1 MKKIKYILLLIIM
14 LTWTTI
20 TKATQIEKGPFF
32 YEWSNEYQNILFEE
46 QIEYG
51 DNIGYKDGTVII
63 KAEIDDAPYILL
75 ERYNTNGEVIKSN
88 TIGKETSSAFTS
100 VITDDDYLYAVI
112 EMYDDETD
120 ERTAKL
126 IKIDENMKVVA
137 ELNFEEGITPGVDGM
152 INARRYGHDILALD
166 QDYLYI
172 YCGEEY
178 MLKTKKDLSEWEP
191 FEYTYELSK
200 KYFPDL
206 TKTYDLVYEW
216 SQEANNGNYQ
226 IDYFVTTHTYKDYYL
241 TSGMSL
247 KEDYPVAVFKLFD
260 YDNKEIVSVY
270 NPDYSKF
277 IQARVIKNHIVAIA
291 LVFDNNFEVESSD
304 IVIYDMEG
312 NLLKSISN
320 DGIYHMLN
328 ETKSGFVVT
337 NVTPHPTCSREESS
351 APKANS
357 TFQSNAQ
364 NSSNSLYEAII
375 NADRTKDYVGAC
387 MLYKNE
393 SYYLQLNVET
403 KVTGEGTVE
412 VVEETKAGEEVS
424 FKVQPKDGYKLE
436 KVIVTD
442 AEGKQV
448 VFTDY
453 KFTMPSNNVT
463 IEAIFIVD
471 NPNTVDVS
479 LLSAIILG
487 FLSILYLCINKNN
500 KLTKIKEYE

>member
-1 MKKIKYILLLIIM
+1 MKKIKYILLLTII
-14 LTWTTI
+14 LTWATI
-20 TKATQIEKGPFF
+20 AKAAQKDHGPFF
-32 YEWSNEYQNILFEE
+32 SEWSNDYQEAIYPV
-46 QIEYG
+46 QIEFG

-75 ERYNTNGEVIKSN
+75 ERYNAKGEVIKSN
-88 TIGKETSSAFTS
+88 TIGKKTTAYFAS
-100 VITDDDYLYAVI
+100 VITDNEYLYAVVD
-112 EMYDDETD
+112 EYDEELGSTVP
-120 ERTAKL
+120 KL
-126 IKIDENMKVVA
+126 IKIDENMNVIS
-137 ELNFEEGITPGVDGM
+137 ELYFEEDITPDREGM

-166 QDYLYI
+166 KDYLYI

-178 MLKTKKDLSEWEP
+178 MLKTKKDLSDWEP
-191 FEYTYELSK
+191 FDYTYELSK

-206 TKTYDLVYEW
+206 TRTYELVYEW
-216 SQEANNGNYQ
+216 GQEVNNGNYK
-226 IDYFVTTHTYKDYYL
+226 IDYFVTTHTYENYYL

-277 IQARVIKNHIVAIA
+277 FQARVIKNHIVAIA
-291 LVFDNNFEVESSD
+291 LIFDYNYEVESSE
-304 IVIYDMEG
+304 ILIYDMEG
-312 NLLKSISN
+312 NLLKTIPN
-320 DGIYHMLN
+320 EGIYHMLN

-337 NVTPHPTCSREESS
+337 NIKPSGRCIREPESTPKLNSS
-351 APKANS
+351 NQLNTQKN
-357 TFQSNAQ
+357 
-364 NSSNSLYEAII
+364 SNSLYEAII
-375 NADRTKDYVGAC
+375 KADRTKDSDTC
-387 MLYKNE
+387 LLYKNE

-453 KFTMPSNNVT
+453 KFTMPSNDVT